1 MSNKEQPNH
10 DEIKDTELTQYF
22 QDEARDSTIEST
34 DIELDEFLAQEQ
46 TNQYSS
52 NEVDDELDLYFENEQ
67 QSPWQALKGDDEAV
81 HIGIDSEYVY
91 NAEENR
97 NDILSYQYYLIA
109 GEHHM
114 SDVVLTPV
122 ADVIKKS
129 RAANKG
135 REDELK
141 AINRI
146 KKPRKKF
153 EEFLVEVLQT
163 AMGRGFITG
172 WPKKIY
178 IYAHYLRADMVSF
191 EAFWDTSQKAK
202 LEVVRST
209 LTSTRGA

>member
-1 MSNKEQPNH
+1 MNNENKPNHVEAINKEL
-10 DEIKDTELTQYF
+10 DEYF
-22 QDEARDSTIEST
+22 QAETTDQTTASTS
-34 DIELDEFLAQEQ
+34 IELDAFLAQEQ
-46 TNQYSS
+46 TDEYSS
-52 NEVDDELDLYFENEQ
+52 KAVDDELDIYFENEQ

-129 RAANKG
+129 RAANKS

-141 AINRI
+141 A
-146 KKPRKKF
+146 
-153 EEFLVEVLQT
+153 
-163 AMGRGFITG
+163 
-172 WPKKIY
+172 
-178 IYAHYLRADMVSF
+178 
-191 EAFWDTSQKAK
+191 
-202 LEVVRST
+202 
-209 LTSTRGA
+209 